1 MRRFSIT
8 SDVRSPLCI
17 FPRIPMAWDKKIASR
32 GIPGGGGSGFTLIE
46 LLIVIAIIAIIA
58 GLLLPA
64 LQKARDTAKRTQC
77 LMNLKAFSGAFN
89 LYAEDYGDR
98 MIPYDCWAFNPDGS
112 SSNIKWYDPAGG
124 GNPLVRYMG
133 VRSNT
138 YLGAVTKTLRH
149 PLSCPSRVFGE
160 YPTDV
165 YYATSYGYSVLF
177 YGLVS
182 NAGRKRVWFKMPSR
196 TAFIGESFLP
206 YWGSGSGSSGVNID
220 TLNATHSN
228 RANIAFCDGHVETL
242 RYSQVPNGPYARVP
256 NGKIP
261 SQHIFWVPFEGDP
274 GCPLRYFD

>member
-1 MRRFSIT
+1 MGAKPC
-8 SDVRSPLCI
+8 V
-17 FPRIPMAWDKKIASR
+17 FPAIQTGCEKNVVSR
-32 GIPGGGGSGFTLIE
+32 GIPGGGVSRFTLIE
-46 LLIVIAIIAIIA
+46 LLVVVAIIAIIA

-133 VRSNT
+133 VKSNT
-138 YLGAVTKTLRH
+138 YLGAVTKTLRY

-165 YYATSYGYSVLF
+165 SYAASYGYSVFF
-177 YGLVS
+177 YALVS

-206 YWGSGSGSSGVNID
+206 YWGSGSLNSGVNID

-228 RANIAFCDGHVETL
+228 KANIAFCDGHVETL

-274 GCPLRYFD
+274 GNPLRYFN